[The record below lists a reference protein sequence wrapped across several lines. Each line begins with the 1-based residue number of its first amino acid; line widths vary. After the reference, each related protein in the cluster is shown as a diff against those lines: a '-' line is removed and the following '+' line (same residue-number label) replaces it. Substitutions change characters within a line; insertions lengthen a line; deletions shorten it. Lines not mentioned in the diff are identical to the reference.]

1 LLGLKSKVDRGANE
15 DTMNRGS
22 RLNTD
27 AAPVAATDAAA
38 VAAPFGETPDGHRAA
53 LYTLQNQNLRVCITD
68 YGGRIVSVEAPDRT
82 GRRDH
87 VLLGFDNVADYVTSK
102 GAFGALLGRTA
113 NRIAGGRFTLDGRSY
128 DLSKNEGDSTLHG
141 GKVGFDKVFWKV
153 ERCDATTLVLKYVS
167 PDGDQG
173 FPGELTAQAIY
184 SLKDHA
190 LCLGLEAQTTKPT
203 PVSLSAHPYFNLA
216 GLLAGNV
223 LDHEITIAAD
233 AFLPTDDKQ
242 IPMGEIRPV
251 DGTVFDF
258 RRPLTAASRIR
269 HAEPQL
275 RYGKGYDHY
284 FVLGQGRSGTPR
296 FAARA
301 RDPKSGRVLEIYT
314 THPGTQFYT
323 GNNLNGAAIGRGG
336 AYRQSDGFAFEPQG
350 FPNAPNQPAF
360 PTTIL
365 RPGAIYREAIDYR
378 FTTD

>member
-1 LLGLKSKVDRGANE
+1 MDGGACLKADE
-15 DTMNRGS
+15 
-22 RLNTD
+22 
-27 AAPVAATDAAA
+27 APRAAA

-53 LYTLQNQNLRVCITD
+53 VFTLQNDNLRVRVTD
-68 YGGRIVSVEAPDRT
+68 YGGRIVSIEAPDRT

-87 VLLGFDNVADYVTSK
+87 VLLGFDNVAEYVDAK

-113 NRIAGGRFTLDGRSY
+113 NRIAGGRFTLDGHSY

-141 GKVGFDKVFWKV
+141 GKVGFDKVFWSV
-153 ERCDATTLVLKYVS
+153 DRCDATTLVLKFVS

-173 FPGELTAQAIY
+173 FPGTLSVQATY
-184 SLKDHA
+184 TLKDRA
-190 LCLGLEAQTTKPT
+190 LCLAFEAQTSKAT

-216 GLLAGNV
+216 GLAAGDV

-242 IPMGEIRPV
+242 IPTGEIRPV

-258 RRPLTAASRIR
+258 RKPMTAAARIR

-284 FVLGQGRSGTPR
+284 FILGRGRSEKPR

-301 RDPKSGRVLEIYT
+301 RDPKSGRLLEIYT
-314 THPGTQFYT
+314 TQPGTQFYT
-323 GNNLNGAAIGRGG
+323 GNNLNGSAIGRGG

-365 RPGAIYREAIDYR
+365 RPGTIYREAIEYHLKNA
-378 FTTD
+378 